1 MIKASYDFEP
11 EWTKANEKGHV
22 RLSKD
27 WYFIIDGRK
36 IWIPA
41 GYVCDGASIPRAFWS
56 ICGSPFDPINVIG
69 GFAHDYLYLTHLTD
83 KKTADE
89 VAFQLWRQSGKS
101 LWMSRTMWFAVS
113 KFGGSA
119 WKNNEE
125 DEKSLVE
132 LRSIIDTRPDKEKFD
147 KV

>member
-1 MIKASYDFEP
+1 MKVSYDFVP
-11 EWTKANEKGHV
+11 EWTIANEKGHI
-22 RLSKD
+22 RLTKD
-27 WYFIIDGRK
+27 WYFTIDGRK
-36 IWIPA
+36 IWIPE

-56 ICGSPFDPINVIG
+56 IVGSPFDPVNAIG
-69 GFAHDYLYLTHLTD
+69 AWAHDYLYLTHLTD

-89 VAFQLWRQSGKS
+89 VAFQLWRKSGKG
-101 LWMSRTMWFAVS
+101 LWASRTMWFAVS

-119 WKNNEE
+119 WKNNDE

-132 LRSIIDTRPDKEKFD
+132 LRTMIDIRPDKEKFD